1 MSLTH
6 KSMLGACPVLELELG
21 SWQMTYIRAEVKV
34 EQKSRILWR
43 KLVCRNNRNRQKR
56 RFTWE
61 ESLEWAKGIGRLL
74 LNSSFTVFSRVYS
87 FFFWGS
93 LRVFFFLENT
103 RYSQNMDLPFKIWTV
118 VSVPARLIMPKFTML
133 DEMVS
138 IGHYFL
144 TISYIWVV
152 V

>member
-61 ESLEWAKGIGRLL
+61 ESLE
-74 LNSSFTVFSRVYS
+74 
-87 FFFWGS
+87 
-93 LRVFFFLENT
+93 
-103 RYSQNMDLPFKIWTV
+103 
-118 VSVPARLIMPKFTML
+118 
-133 DEMVS
+133 
-138 IGHYFL
+138 
-144 TISYIWVV
+144 
-152 V
+152 